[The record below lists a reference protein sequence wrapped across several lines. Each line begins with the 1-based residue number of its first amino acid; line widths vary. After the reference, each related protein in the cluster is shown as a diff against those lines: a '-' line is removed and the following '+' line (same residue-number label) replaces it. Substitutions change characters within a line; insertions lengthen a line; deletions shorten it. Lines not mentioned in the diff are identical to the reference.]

1 MPLRYD
7 LRHQDINGLSGG
19 IQLLRCVSKHVAH
32 LSVSVYDLA
41 EVVVGPADQQKAGL
55 VHILVQLLLVV
66 VVLQGLIHALYLLHL
81 EHVLLVLIIAV
92 QYVLVEIGV
101 HVVQVGV
108 PFVDPEE
115 HELHELVLGELDQ
128 LTGLHSY
135 LEKFLYVDVLRV
147 GELGPE
153 NTEPVGGFLI
163 QVIKMLVM
171 MVLGDDPVHIKHL
184 VLLCLV
190 E

>member
-1 MPLRYD
+1 MPFRYD

-19 IQLLRCVSKHVAH
+19 IQLLRCVPKHVTH
-32 LSVSVYDLA
+32 LSIGVYDLA

-81 EHVLLVLIIAV
+81 EHVLLVLVIAV

-115 HELHELVLGELDQ
+115 HELREFVLGELDK
-128 LTGLHSY
+128 LTGLDAC
-135 LEKFLYVDVLRV
+135 LEKFLYVYVLRV

-153 NTEPVGGFLI
+153 NT
-163 QVIKMLVM
+163 
-171 MVLGDDPVHIKHL
+171 
-184 VLLCLV
+184 
-190 E
+190 